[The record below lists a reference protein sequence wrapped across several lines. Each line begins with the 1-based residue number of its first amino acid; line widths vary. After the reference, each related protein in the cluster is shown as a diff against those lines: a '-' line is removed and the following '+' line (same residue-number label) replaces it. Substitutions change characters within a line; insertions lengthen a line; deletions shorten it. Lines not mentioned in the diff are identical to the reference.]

1 MKNNFRILATLF
13 VAATLVFA
21 GCKKDDVNPITPDNP
36 DNPGDDPIENIYIG
50 TSWESHLESQF
61 TYQGILEEITY
72 DLTLD
77 FLDSVNAEIF
87 HDLYVYLPDFPSYS
101 QSDNYTESFTYAFL
115 ADTVVLYGSFI
126 DDETGDTVDYKY
138 EMSHDKVANTLTMVL
153 DDADMRDIMGTDTVV
168 FTPRATTTAKNSI
181 LGNGTL
187 NGRNRWQKLMDKIAS
202 AIEK

>member
-1 MKNNFRILATLF
+1 MNATIRTLATLA

-36 DNPGDDPIENIYIG
+36 GDDPIENIYIG
-50 TSWESHLESQF
+50 TSWEAHLENQF
-61 TYQGILEEITY
+61 FYQGIEEDVTY
-72 DLTLD
+72 DVTLD
-77 FLDSVNAEIF
+77 FLDSVNAELF
-87 HDLYVYLPDFPSYS
+87 HDIYVYLPQYPAYS
-101 QSDNYTESFTYAFL
+101 QSENATESLTYEFFG
-115 ADTVVLYGSFI
+115 DTVVLYGTYV
-126 DDETGDTVDYKY
+126 DEENGDTVDYKY
-138 EMSHDKVANTLTMVL
+138 DMTHDKVANTLTMVF
-153 DDADMRDIMGTDTVV
+153 DDADMRDIMGTDTIV